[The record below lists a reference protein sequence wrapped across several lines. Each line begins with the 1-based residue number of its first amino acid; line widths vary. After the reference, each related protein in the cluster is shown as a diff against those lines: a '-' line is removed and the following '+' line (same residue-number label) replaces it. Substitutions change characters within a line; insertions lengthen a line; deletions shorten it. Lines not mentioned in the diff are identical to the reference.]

1 MDLHD
6 ISARIEK
13 LSAQYAEVY
22 GIERS
27 AEWALL
33 KLAEEVGE
41 LAQAHLTATGQS
53 RDRGLDADA
62 QQQVLA
68 DELGDVLGMCLVY
81 AQQMGIDPVDAV
93 TTKWFQHER
102 SQSIA
107 AGTEAEAA
115 TESDADTDA
124 GAGAGAGAAAGA
136 GPGTGAGRSART
148 RGADA

>member
-33 KLAEEVGE
+33 KL
-41 LAQAHLTATGQS
+41 
-53 RDRGLDADA
+53 D
-62 QQQVLA
+62 
-68 DELGDVLGMCLVY
+68 
-81 AQQMGIDPVDAV
+81 
-93 TTKWFQHER
+93 R
-102 SQSIA
+102 SQPFA
-107 AGTEAEAA
+107 A
-115 TESDADTDA
+115 
-124 GAGAGAGAAAGA
+124 
-136 GPGTGAGRSART
+136 GAGRSART

>member
-33 KLAEEVGE
+33 KLTEEVGE

-93 TTKWFQHER
+93 TAKWFQHER
-102 SQSIA
+102 SQLA
-107 AGTEAEAA
+107 ASTSPASTAP
-115 TESDADTDA
+115 S
-124 GAGAGAGAAAGA
+124 AGA
-136 GPGTGAGRSART
+136 GPAAGTASPTSTTSARSQRSART